1 MKKETKNGI
10 LTYAMGITTFL
21 IVVLLWL
28 FCAACSAQSVQIQRK
43 GKTFVEV
50 IDSFKISGA
59 KETDMIYVDKEG
71 KTYNIY
77 VSQKGKHFII
87 KISKKSGKKYRKY
100 LPKVDE
106 QLNK

>member
-1 MKKETKNGI
+1 MLI
-10 LTYAMGITTFL
+10 IFL
-21 IVVLLWL
+21 IW
-28 FCAACSAQSVQIQRK
+28 FACVSSVNAQNIQRK

-50 IDSFKISGA
+50 VDSSKISGA

-87 KISKKSGKKYRKY
+87 KVSKKSGKKYRKY

-106 QLNK
+106 QLSKQ